1 MSALRAAAHQTFS
14 SLRIRNYRLYF
25 TAQLISV
32 SGTWMQTVA
41 QSWLVLHLTG
51 SGVDLG
57 IVVGLQFLPMLLFGP
72 VGGLVADR
80 FNKRRLLYLTQASGG
95 ILALVLGVLVVTH
108 EVQLWQVYV
117 LAALLGMVN
126 VFDNPAR
133 QTFIMEMVGREDLP
147 NAVSLNTVVMNAS
160 RVVGPAIGGVI
171 ITLVGLGVCF
181 FVNAAS
187 YIAVIIGLSMM
198 RSAELH
204 PTGTVRRA
212 KGQIRDGFR
221 YVWRTPS
228 LRNTLLAVAVIGIFA
243 YNFTVTLALL
253 AKNTFHGGAGTYS
266 VLTACM
272 GAGAVVGGLLAAHRA
287 RPTPRLLQ
295 VLALVFGGLL
305 GAVALA
311 PTLATAAV
319 LIVFMGA
326 ASIGFIATANASS
339 SSAPTR
345 PCAVGSW
352 RSTPWPSSAPPPS
365 GRRWSGPSPSGPAH
379 GCRCWWGP
387 SPPSCRPASS
397 CGGTRPG
404 PGAPPCARRRHR
416 PRRRGPGRG
425 GRRITGGLTR
435 LPGRYA
441 GQPGGAPRGRTL
453 GRWPEVGPGPR

>member
-1 MSALRAAAHQTFS
+1 VSALRAAAHQTFS

-41 QSWLVLHLTG
+41 QSWLVLRLTG

-80 FNKRRLLYLTQASGG
+80 INKRRLLYLTQAGG
-95 ILALVLGVLVVTH
+95 GVLALVLGILVVTH

-117 LAALLGMVN
+117 LAAMLGMVN

-187 YIAVIIGLSMM
+187 YIAVIVGLSMM

-253 AKNTFHGGAGTYS
+253 AKDTFHGGAGTYS

-287 RPTPRLLQ
+287 RPTPRLLE

-326 ASIGFIATANASS
+326 ASIGFIATANASLQLG
-339 SSAPTR
+339 ADPAMRGRVMALYAMAFLGT
-345 PCAVGSW
+345 
-352 RSTPWPSSAPPPS
+352 TPI
-365 GRRWSGPSPSGPAH
+365 
-379 GCRCWWGP
+379 
-387 SPPSCRPASS
+387 
-397 CGGTRPG
+397 
-404 PGAPPCARRRHR
+404 GAPLVGAIAQWTSPRISLLVGAVATILSAGILMWRHQAGVRRNGPVVDDAAARALESEAVEDVESRV
-416 PRRRGPGRG
+416 
-425 GRRITGGLTR
+425 
-435 LPGRYA
+435 A
-441 GQPGGAPRGRTL
+441 
-453 GRWPEVGPGPR
+453 

>member
-41 QSWLVLHLTG
+41 QSWLVLRLTG

-80 FNKRRLLYLTQASGG
+80 INKRRLLYLTQAAGG
-95 ILALVLGVLVVTH
+95 VLALVLGILVVSH
-108 EVQLWQVYV
+108 EVQLWQVYM
-117 LAALLGMVN
+117 LAAMLGMVN

-133 QTFIMEMVGREDLP
+133 QTFIMEMVGRHDLP

-160 RVVGPAIGGVI
+160 RVVGPAIGGVV

-181 FVNAAS
+181 FINAAS
-187 YIAVIIGLSMM
+187 YIAVIVGLSMM
-198 RSAELH
+198 RAAELH
-204 PTGTVRRA
+204 PTGTVQRA

-266 VLTACM
+266 ILTACM
-272 GAGAVVGGLLAAHRA
+272 GAGAIVGGLIAAHRA

-305 GAVALA
+305 AAVALA

-326 ASIGFIATANASS
+326 ASIGFIATANASLQLG
-339 SSAPTR
+339 ADPAMRGRVMALYAMAFLGT
-345 PCAVGSW
+345 
-352 RSTPWPSSAPPPS
+352 TPI
-365 GRRWSGPSPSGPAH
+365 
-379 GCRCWWGP
+379 
-387 SPPSCRPASS
+387 
-397 CGGTRPG
+397 
-404 PGAPPCARRRHR
+404 GAPLVGAIAQWTSPRISLLVGAVATILSAGILMWRHQAGVRRTGTLVDDGAARA
-416 PRRRGPGRG
+416 
-425 GRRITGGLTR
+425 LESQ
-435 LPGRYA
+435 A
-441 GQPGGAPRGRTL
+441 VEDVESQVA
-453 GRWPEVGPGPR
+453 